1 MIPYALL
8 TQILKVILWKRLYYF
23 LYFKDEGSKSSQILS
38 HVANKKHNKDLIQ
51 IFLLQVH
58 CFSPNAELPR
68 EAKKTY

>member
-8 TQILKVILWKRLYYF
+8 TQILKAILWKRLLF
-23 LYFKDEGSKSSQILS
+23 YFKDEGSKASQILS

-58 CFSPNAELPR
+58 CFSSNAELPR